1 MLIAG
6 YALSGDLYPAR
17 AVSGRVARVGFFGG
31 WVALRCFPSFWPSG
45 LLWDHQAGSRGAVL
59 LNRGVLSVMPWLQHR
74 QDELTRVAL
83 VYIRVPY
90 FPLLL
95 P

>member
-1 MLIAG
+1 MLIAI
-6 YALSGDLYPAR
+6 ALKMLG
-17 AVSGRVARVGFFGG
+17 
-31 WVALRCFPSFWPSG
+31 
-45 LLWDHQAGSRGAVL
+45 AGI
-59 LNRGVLSVMPWLQHR
+59 LSVTPWLQHR

-83 VYIRVPY
+83 VYIRVAC